1 MTPPP
6 MNSMLE
12 KESKS
17 DALKKRND
25 RSRKI
30 VENVPPTIPG
40 TSGQISL
47 GEESGFGGRGW
58 GVRGGYKENTCRSGS
73 VDNFSS

>member
-30 VENVPPTIPG
+30 VENVPPTTPG

-47 GEESGFGGRGW
+47 GEESGFGG
-58 GVRGGYKENTCRSGS
+58 GGGGGGGLEGDTKKIHVGLAA
-73 VDNFSS
+73 